1 LFSNN
6 CFTYTMH
13 KHKLKKNKNHTPW
26 KKVDFFDNVGNTQ
39 KEKNIDFVGKK
50 ESYEF

>member
-1 LFSNN
+1 LLHLHNA
-6 CFTYTMH
+6 H
-13 KHKLKKNKNHTPW
+13 KKKKKKSHPL